1 MMRLF
6 TTFILISVQINI
18 IIENDGEKRTV
29 DNFKTVDK
37 IVKLTEPLLSI
48 KRSSRSMNCDI
59 YIFNTKR
66 CYFIL
71 D

>member
-29 DNFKTVDK
+29 DNFKKVDK
-37 IVKLTEPLLSI
+37 IVKLTEPI
-48 KRSSRSMNCDI
+48 
-59 YIFNTKR
+59 
-66 CYFIL
+66 
-71 D
+71 

>member
-37 IVKLTEPLLSI
+37 IVKLTVV
-48 KRSSRSMNCDI
+48 
-59 YIFNTKR
+59 
-66 CYFIL
+66 
-71 D
+71 

>member
-1 MMRLF
+1 M
-6 TTFILISVQINI
+6 
-18 IIENDGEKRTV
+18 TV

-71 D
+71 DQICYGYNNYYK

>member
-1 MMRLF
+1 M
-6 TTFILISVQINI
+6 
-18 IIENDGEKRTV
+18 TV

-66 CYFIL
+66 CYFRPDLLWI
-71 D
+71 